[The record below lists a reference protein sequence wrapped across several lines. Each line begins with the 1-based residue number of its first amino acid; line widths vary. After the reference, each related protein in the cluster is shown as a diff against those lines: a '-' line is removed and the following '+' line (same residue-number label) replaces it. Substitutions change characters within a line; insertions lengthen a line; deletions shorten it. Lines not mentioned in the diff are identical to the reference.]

1 MYPEIEPL
9 EVSFGVGVGPHVQ
22 GVVASSESACQLQV
36 ACLEVAAEAEV
47 IFDVIHVPAIRV
59 VEHDAQVML
68 LLLLDPL
75 KPVVT
80 NGWVD
85 EALVLAVLGGA
96 VLARQR
102 LVVPADDLNRVA
114 GEAFLVG

>member
-1 MYPEIEPL
+1 M
-9 EVSFGVGVGPHVQ
+9 
-22 GVVASSESACQLQV
+22 ASSEPACQLQV
-36 ACLEVAAEAEV
+36 SCLEVAAEAEV
-47 IFDVIHVPAIRV
+47 IFDVIHVLAIPV

-68 LLLLDPL
+68 LLLLLLHSL
-75 KPVVT
+75 KPVVA

-102 LVVPADDLNRVA
+102 LVVPADDLDGVI

>member
-1 MYPEIEPL
+1 M
-9 EVSFGVGVGPHVQ
+9 
-22 GVVASSESACQLQV
+22 ASSEPACQLQV

-47 IFDVIHVPAIRV
+47 IFHVIHVLAIPV

-68 LLLLDPL
+68 LLLLLHSL
-75 KPVVT
+75 KPVVA

-102 LVVPADDLNRVA
+102 LVVPADDLDGVI

>member
-1 MYPEIEPL
+1 M
-9 EVSFGVGVGPHVQ
+9 
-22 GVVASSESACQLQV
+22 ASSEPACQLQV

-47 IFDVIHVPAIRV
+47 IFHVIHVLAIPV

-68 LLLLDPL
+68 LLLLLLHSL
-75 KPVVT
+75 KPVVA

-102 LVVPADDLNRVA
+102 LVVPADDLDGVI